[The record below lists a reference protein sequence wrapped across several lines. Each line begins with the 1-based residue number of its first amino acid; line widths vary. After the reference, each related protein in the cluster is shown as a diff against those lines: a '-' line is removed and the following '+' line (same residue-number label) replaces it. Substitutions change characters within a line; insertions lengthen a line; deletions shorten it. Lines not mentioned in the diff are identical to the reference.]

1 MPSARP
7 AKWRRVSRTR
17 VAAHGV
23 CLLRGFTLVELLVVV
38 AIIGALIALLL
49 PAIQAARESARRSEC
64 QNHLRQIGLALHAYH
79 GTHASFPI
87 GCIEKRS
94 PSRPAA
100 RQLAWSVAV
109 LRHLEEEALWEQIDH
124 HSAYDDAT
132 NAEAAATVLAV
143 YLCPSTARRATGRE
157 GSIVQ
162 GTKSSG
168 ESYLAAAIDYGG
180 NFGAASVSPSFNG
193 VLLYDRPV
201 KLADITDGASHT
213 LLVLE
218 DSGRGWPP
226 GVGPQDGE
234 WINGQNIFDVGG
246 PINVQQHN
254 EIWSDHP
261 SGAMV
266 LWCDGASTFLD
277 ESIEV
282 TLLKSLC
289 TRAREETERRARQP

>member
-1 MPSARP
+1 MARC
-7 AKWRRVSRTR
+7 
-17 VAAHGV
+17 AAQPRQ
-23 CLLRGFTLVELLVVV
+23 LTGFTLVELLVVV

-49 PAIQAARESARRSEC
+49 PPIQAAPESARRSEF

-79 GTHASFPI
+79 GTHTSFPI

-109 LRHLEEEALWEQIDH
+109 LRHLEEESLWEQIDLKA
-124 HSAYDDAT
+124 AYDDAK
-132 NAEAAATVLAV
+132 NAAVAATVLPV

-168 ESYLAAAIDYGG
+168 EPYLAAAIDYGG
-180 NFGAASVSPSFNG
+180 NFGAGGVSPSFNG
-193 VLLYDRPV
+193 VLLYERAV

-218 DSGRGWPP
+218 DSGRGWAM
-226 GVGPQDGE
+226 DGE

-246 PINVQQHN
+246 PINTQQHN

-266 LWCDGASTFLD
+266 LWCDGAATLVD
-277 ESIEV
+277 EDIDV
-282 TLLKSLC
+282 TMLKSLC
-289 TRAREETERRARQP
+289 TRAREETERSARQP